1 MKNTSKSALNDLRVI
16 DLSTVAA
23 APSLGQTLG
32 DHGADVIKI
41 EPPAG
46 DETRRMGPLKGA
58 TNPQFIG
65 MNRNKRGIALDLS
78 KDAGQQILLK
88 LLEGADV
95 LIDNFKTGTMEK
107 WGIGYQA
114 VLAERFPQLIH
125 CRITGFGANGPLGGL
140 PGYDGIGQAFG
151 GLTGLNGEAN
161 GEAIRIPT
169 PQADLVT
176 GLYATIGLLAALE
189 ERSHSGRGQ
198 LVEVSLMD
206 SSISLLYPYATD
218 WFYGDKKV
226 QPRMGS
232 ENPTQS
238 PHTVIK
244 TVTGYIFMGHF
255 NDEQLN
261 ACCKILNNA
270 ALADDKKFS
279 TENSR
284 ILNRQA
290 FINELKRLLENKN
303 HIKIAEQLLAAGVPA
318 GAALTAPETFN
329 HPQIKDQNLLLEGEN
344 NFKAIGIPVKLSRTP
359 GQLRRL
365 PPDFGEHNTQ
375 VLSEAGYTAADI
387 QLLQKNK
394 ILFGKNN
401 TNTHTANQSHPPTP
415 PNKVTVKTTESNSS
429 LAGLRII
436 DLSLHLSG
444 TWGTQILGDLG
455 ADVIKVES
463 EQGDPTRTE
472 GIPLDS
478 EMSSHFVALNRNK
491 RSLCLDLQQIKHRNE
506 LLKQIEQADVLIENF
521 PKGMMEEL
529 GLGYETTLKN
539 RFPQLIYCRIT
550 AFGDTGPL
558 ANGPLDEGVGQA
570 MSSLMSINGAPAGA
584 PLKIPDPI
592 SSTSTGMVAAS
603 GILLALHER
612 HQSGLGQ
619 KVECSQLSATI
630 TMQNPFGPDWL
641 NAGVAPRRLG
651 NKHPNAVPYDFYKTQ
666 KGTMMLLVANDR
678 QFERLCQVLGIPE
691 VADDPRFTHSVS
703 RIQHPDEVGAIIEK
717 QLATQDSEEIIM
729 KLLRAGVPAAPISS
743 VSEALEH
750 PQTDARQM
758 VLNIPGGATYLG
770 FPIKMS
776 RTPAQIYRK
785 PPMVGQHTK
794 EILDN
799 L

>member
-1 MKNTSKSALNDLRVI
+1 MKNIPKSALENLRVI

-46 DETRRMGPLKGA
+46 DETRRMGPLKDA

-88 LLEGADV
+88 LLEDADV

-107 WGIGYQA
+107 WGIGYKA
-114 VLAERFPQLIH
+114 VLAERFPRLVH
-125 CRITGFGANGPLGGL
+125 CRITGFGADGPLGGL

-189 ERSHSGRGQ
+189 EREHSGRGQ

-206 SSISLLYPYATD
+206 SSISLLYPYASD
-218 WFYGDKKV
+218 WFYGDKKA

-232 ENPTQS
+232 ENLTQS

-244 TVTGYIFMGHF
+244 AATGYLFIGHF
-255 NDEQLN
+255 DDLQFKT
-261 ACCKILNNA
+261 CCDVLGQP
-270 ALADDKKFS
+270 ALADNKKFA
-279 TENSR
+279 TKRDR
-284 ILNRQA
+284 IDNRQA
-290 FINELKRLLENKN
+290 LIDEIKQLLADKN
-303 HIKIAEQLLAAGVPA
+303 YIQISEQLLAASVPV
-318 GAALTAPETFN
+318 GAVLTAPDTFA
-329 HPQIKDQNLLLEGEN
+329 HPQIKDQNLLLEGDN

-365 PPDFGEHNTQ
+365 PPDFGQHNTQ
-375 VLSEAGYTAADI
+375 VLSEIGYTATDI
-387 QLLQKNK
+387 QLLQNDG
-394 ILFGKNN
+394 ILFGENN
-401 TNTHTANQSHPPTP
+401 SDINVAAQSQASVAPKLAPI
-415 PNKVTVKTTESNSS
+415 KKFESNSS
-429 LAGLRII
+429 LAGLHIL
-436 DLSLHLSG
+436 DLSSHLSG
-444 TWGTQILGDLG
+444 AWGTQILGDLG

-463 EQGDPTRTE
+463 EQGDPTRAE
-472 GIPLDS
+472 GIALES

-491 RSLCLDLQQIKHRNE
+491 RSLCLDLQQSKDRDE
-506 LLKQIEQADVLIENF
+506 LLKQIERADVLIENF
-521 PKGMMEEL
+521 PKGTMEKL
-529 GLGYETTLKN
+529 GLGYESTLKS
-539 RFPQLIYCRIT
+539 RFPKLIYCRIT

-570 MSSLMSINGAPAGA
+570 MSSLMSINGAPNGA
-584 PLKIPDPI
+584 PLKIPNPV
-592 SSTSTGMVAAS
+592 SSASTGMVAAS

-619 KVECSQLSATI
+619 KVECSQLGATI

-666 KGTMMLLVANDR
+666 NGTMMLLVANDR
-678 QFERLCQVLGIPE
+678 QFKRLCQLLDIPE
-691 VADDPRFTHSVS
+691 VAADPRFTHSVS

-717 QLATQDSEEIIM
+717 QLATQDSEELIM

-743 VSEALEH
+743 VPGALEH
-750 PQTDARQM
+750 PQAQAREM
-758 VLNIPGGATYLG
+758 ILKTPDGATYLG

-776 RTPAQIYRK
+776 RTPAQIYRE
-785 PPMVGQHTK
+785 PPTIGQHTK
-794 EILDN
+794 EILDSR
-799 L
+799 